1 VIPIIGGT
9 LDHDGESLYWE
20 LAGEEGLPVLALC
33 HGAGGNHGSWFQQVP
48 HFADRYRVL
57 TWDHRGF
64 GMSTDRAERSGP
76 EVAVGDLAA
85 LLDHIGAAEAHLV
98 GQSMG
103 GWTVLGFTLRWPE
116 RARSLVLADSLGG
129 CPVPGWLERTAA
141 RLGDDGVVLGRH
153 VAVGPHLRE
162 TDPTKVYLYQQLS
175 GMGRSFG
182 AFIPKSV
189 ARGLSD
195 TVHDPADLAEV
206 SCPVLCI
213 VGADDAI
220 FTPDW
225 TRQAAALLPTATVE
239 VIEQAGHSPY
249 FEQPDAWNRVL
260 DGFLAGIAATA
271 GGRT

>member
-9 LDHDGESLYWE
+9 LDHDGEALYWE
-20 LAGEEGLPVLALC
+20 LAGEEGLPTLALC
-33 HGAGGNHGSWFQQVP
+33 HGAGGNHASWYQQVP

-85 LLDHIGAAEAHLV
+85 LLDHVGAADAHLV

-103 GWTVLGFTLRWPE
+103 GWTVLGFTLRHPE
-116 RARSLVLADSLGG
+116 RVRSLTLADSLGG
-129 CPVPGWLERTAA
+129 CPVPGWLERAA
-141 RLGDDGVVLGRH
+141 VRRPEGGMVLGRH
-153 VAVGPHLRE
+153 VAFGPHLRD
-162 TDPTKVYLYQQLS
+162 TDPTKAYLYQQLS

-182 AFIPKSV
+182 AFIPASIG
-189 ARGLSD
+189 RGLSE
-195 TVHDPADLAEV
+195 TVHDPAALAEV
-206 SCPVLCI
+206 ACPVLCI

-220 FTPDW
+220 FSPEWMREVTGF
-225 TRQAAALLPTATVE
+225 LPTAELE
-239 VIEQAGHSPY
+239 VIELAGHSPY

-260 DGFLAGIAATA
+260 DGFLSSVPTVEA
-271 GGRT
+271 RS

>member
-1 VIPIIGGT
+1 MIPIVGGT

-20 LAGEEGLPVLALC
+20 LAGEEGLPTLALC

-64 GMSTDRAERSGP
+64 GMSSDRAERSGP
-76 EVAVGDLAA
+76 AVAAGDLAA
-85 LLDHIGAAEAHLV
+85 LLDHIGAPDAHLV

-103 GWTVLGFTLRWPE
+103 GWTVLGFALRFPG
-116 RARSLVLADSLGG
+116 RARSLTLADSLAG
-129 CPVPGWLERTAA
+129 CPVPGWLERSAV
-141 RLGDDGVVLGRH
+141 RRPDGGVMLGRH
-153 VAVGPHLRE
+153 IAVGPNLQE

-182 AFIPKSV
+182 AFIPPSV
-189 ARGLSD
+189 GRGLAE
-195 TVHDPADLAEV
+195 TVHAPADLAAV

-220 FTPDW
+220 FTPEW
-225 TRQAAALLPTATVE
+225 MRQAAGFFPAAKLE
-239 VIEQAGHSPY
+239 VIDQAGHSPY
-249 FEQPDAWNRVL
+249 FERPDAWNQVL
-260 DGFLAGIAATA
+260 DAFLGPLTSPGPA
-271 GGRT
+271 R

>member
-48 HFADRYRVL
+48 RFADRYRVL

-64 GMSTDRAERSGP
+64 GMSTDRAERSAP
-76 EVAVGDLAA
+76 DVAVTDLAA
-85 LLDHIGAAEAHLV
+85 LLDHIGAADAHLV

-103 GWTVLGFTLRWPE
+103 GWTVLGFTLRFPE
-116 RARSLVLADSLGG
+116 RVRSLVLADSLAG
-129 CPVPGWLERTAA
+129 CPVAGWLERTAA
-141 RLGDDGVVLGRH
+141 RAADGGVVLGRH
-153 VAVGPHLRE
+153 VAVGPHLRD

-189 ARGLSD
+189 GRGLSE
-195 TVHDPADLAEV
+195 TVHPPEELAKV
-206 SCPVLCI
+206 RCPVLCI

-220 FTPDW
+220 FTPEW
-225 TRQAAALLPTATVE
+225 VHQAAALLPGATVE
-239 VIEQAGHSPY
+239 VIDRAGHSPY
-249 FEQPDAWNRVL
+249 FEQPEAWNDVV
-260 DGFLAGIAATA
+260 DTFLTSVGSGT
-271 GGRT
+271 